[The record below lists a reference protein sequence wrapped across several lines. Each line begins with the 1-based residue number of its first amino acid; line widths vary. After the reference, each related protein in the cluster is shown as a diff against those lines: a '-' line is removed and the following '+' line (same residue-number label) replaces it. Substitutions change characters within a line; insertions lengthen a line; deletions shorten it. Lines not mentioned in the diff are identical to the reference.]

1 MLITCINKTNDNN
14 LSKWHMLTHSFSFFR
29 PRLGTTFHK
38 VVGVGALFFIFAS
51 IEGCLRQLKV
61 GLYLYNLVLSLNSWL
76 QYSHIIQVLAQLV
89 HHSYYITH
97 FYHIIHTLLPLLTH
111 HNKSY
116 QSYHITHNPATILT
130 TPITSHTHC
139 YHSYQITGTILPFLS
154 HYTHPYHSYHIMHTI
169 QPLLPHHTQSYQ
181 PYHITLFT
189 FITFSM

>member
-14 LSKWHMLTHSFSFFR
+14 SSKWHMLTHSFSFFR

-61 GLYLYNLVLSLNSWL
+61 GLCLYNLVRSLNPWL
-76 QYSHIIQVLAQLV
+76 QYSHIIQVLALLV

-97 FYHIIHTLLPLLTH
+97 FYHIIHTLLPLLKH

-116 QSYHITHNPATILT
+116 QSYHITHNPATS
-130 TPITSHTHC
+130 ITSHTYLPLQSHHT
-139 YHSYQITGTILPFLS
+139 HS
-154 HYTHPYHSYHIMHTI
+154 YHSYHIMHTI

-181 PYHITLFT
+181 HYLHSLL
-189 FITFSM
+189 S

>member
-14 LSKWHMLTHSFSFFR
+14 SSKWHMLTHSFSFFR

-61 GLYLYNLVLSLNSWL
+61 GLCLYNLVRSLNSWL
-76 QYSHIIQVLAQLV
+76 QYSHIIQVLALLV

-130 TPITSHTHC
+130 TPITSHTFLPLLSH
-139 YHSYQITGTILPFLS
+139 HAHNPTTFTTSHTILPTLS
-154 HYTHPYHSYHIMHTI
+154 HHTI
-169 QPLLPHHTQSYQ
+169 YIHYFLNVIYES
-181 PYHITLFT
+181 
-189 FITFSM
+189 

>member
-1 MLITCINKTNDNN
+1 MWITCINKTNDNN
-14 LSKWHMLTHSFSFFR
+14 LSKWHMLKHSFSFFR

-61 GLYLYNLVLSLNSWL
+61 GLCLYNLVLSLNSWL
-76 QYSHIIQVLAQLV
+76 QYSHIIQNLALLV

-97 FYHIIHTLLPLLTH
+97 FYHIIHTFLPLLSNH
-111 HNKSY
+111 R
-116 QSYHITHNPATILT
+116 HNPAIS
-130 TPITSHTHC
+130 ITSHTFLPIQSHHT
-139 YHSYQITGTILPFLS
+139 HS
-154 HYTHPYHSYHIMHTI
+154 YHSYHIMHTI

-181 PYHITLFT
+181 PYHLTLFT

>member
-14 LSKWHMLTHSFSFFR
+14 SSKWHMLTHSFSFFR

-61 GLYLYNLVLSLNSWL
+61 GLCLYNLVRSLNSWL
-76 QYSHIIQVLAQLV
+76 QYSHIIQVLALLV

-97 FYHIIHTLLPLLTH
+97 FYHIIHTLLPLLKH

-116 QSYHITHNPATILT
+116 QSYHITHNPATS
-130 TPITSHTHC
+130 ITSHTYLPLQSHHT
-139 YHSYQITGTILPFLS
+139 HS
-154 HYTHPYHSYHIMHTI
+154 YHSYHIMHTI
-169 QPLLPHHTQSYQ
+169 QQLLPHHTQSYQ
-181 PYHITLFT
+181 HYLHSLL
-189 FITFSM
+189 S

>member
-14 LSKWHMLTHSFSFFR
+14 SSKWHMLTHSFSFFR

-61 GLYLYNLVLSLNSWL
+61 GLCLYNLVRSLNSWL
-76 QYSHIIQVLAQLV
+76 QYSHIIQVLALLV

-97 FYHIIHTLLPLLTH
+97 FYHIIHTLLPLLKH

-116 QSYHITHNPATILT
+116 QSYHITHNPATS
-130 TPITSHTHC
+130 ITSHTYLPLQSHHT
-139 YHSYQITGTILPFLS
+139 HS
-154 HYTHPYHSYHIMHTI
+154 YHSYHIIHTI

-181 PYHITLFT
+181 HYLHSLL
-189 FITFSM
+189 S